1 MEERRRTNLEAE
13 RIINEAKRQAQV
25 ISDRAD
31 IVAKKLAESDK
42 DIALM
47 AQSVEFIKDEVKDI
61 KELLKVDYVTRAEF
75 LPVKVIVYT
84 ITSVAGIGA
93 IGALMK
99 LILK

>member
-1 MEERRRTNLEAE
+1 MNAQQEAQK
-13 RIINEAKRQAQV
+13 IIDEAKRQAQ
-25 ISDRAD
+25 IITDRAD
-31 IVAKKLAESDK
+31 IVVKKLADSDK
-42 DIALM
+42 DIALIG
-47 AQSVEFIKDEVKDI
+47 QSVDFIKDEVRDI
-61 KELLKVDYVTRAEF
+61 KELLKIDYVTRAEF